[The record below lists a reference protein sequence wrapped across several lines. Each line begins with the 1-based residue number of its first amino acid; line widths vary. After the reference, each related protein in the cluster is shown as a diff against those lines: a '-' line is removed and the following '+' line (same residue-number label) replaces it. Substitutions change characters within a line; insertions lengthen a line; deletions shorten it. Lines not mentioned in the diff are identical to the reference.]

1 MRIISG
7 TFRGKKLLTPKD
19 NYTRPL
25 RDAVKESIFNILQ
38 HSKLLNFK
46 LFNSRVLD
54 LFSGVGT
61 FGLECISRNSRQVT
75 FFENHNLALKMLKKN
90 IQNLSCCKKTV
101 VIENDVFSMKKLK
114 MNFKS
119 YELIFIDPPFEE
131 IRIKSILNTIKE
143 ENILKKD
150 SIVLIHRDKKTLDEF
165 PENFKII
172 IDKKYGRSRILFGKF
187 I

>member
-1 MRIISG
+1 
-7 TFRGKKLLTPKD
+7 
-19 NYTRPL
+19 
-25 RDAVKESIFNILQ
+25 
-38 HSKLLNFK
+38 
-46 LFNSRVLD
+46 
-54 LFSGVGT
+54 
-61 FGLECISRNSRQVT
+61 
-75 FFENHNLALKMLKKN
+75 MLKKN

-101 VIENDVFSMKKLK
+101 VIENDVFNMKKLK

-119 YELIFIDPPFEE
+119 YELIFIDPPFQE